1 MSTINTFDEFQEA
14 ATKTAVYPD
23 SAKILYPTLGLT
35 GEAGEVAN
43 KDKKIIRDDDCEITD
58 ERLQQISEEIGGT
71 MWYIAALCTDLK
83 LNLGDVC
90 RQNIEILVRRQE
102 RGTLKGDGD
111 TR

>member
-14 ATKTAVYPD
+14 AAKTAIYPEGT
-23 SAKILYPTLGLT
+23 KVIYPTLGLT

-43 KDKKIIRDDDCEITD
+43 KVKKIIRDDDCEITD
-58 ERLQQISEEIGGT
+58 ERLQQVSEEIGGV
-71 MWYIAALCTDLK
+71 MWYIAALCTDLN

-90 RQNIEILVRRQE
+90 RENIEILTSRQE

-111 TR
+111 NR